1 MSDVVPRLTAA
12 LADRYRVDRELGAG
26 GMATVYLAHD
36 LRHEREVAIKVL
48 HPDLGAA
55 LGAERFLSE
64 IKTTAKLQHPHIL
77 PLLDSGAADGLLYY
91 VMPYVRGETLRTRL
105 ERESQLPVA
114 DALLIAREVAD
125 ALSEAHGQGIV
136 HRDIKPENILLQGG
150 HALVADFGIA
160 LAVQQAGGQ
169 RMTQTGLSLGTPQY
183 MAPEQAMGDKAVD
196 HRADQYA
203 LAAVTYEMLTSE
215 PPHTGTNPQAI
226 VAKMLTEA
234 VRPATVL
241 RPSVPAH
248 VDAAIRRALE
258 KLPAD
263 RFASTKGFADALK
276 RPGLTGDTGFATA
289 VRPQPR
295 WRRLLSSPLW
305 GAAGVAALATAVGI
319 TQRTAAPTLPVV
331 RFSLPLAD
339 NQAGTVLGVG
349 EKLAIAPDGRTI
361 AYIAATASNGL
372 LYVRRLDELTP
383 RALPGTEGA
392 RAPFFSPDGK
402 WVAFVAR
409 GKLRKVSV
417 EGGPV
422 TELTD
427 GSILPDN
434 SGAVWTPA
442 GDILFSRTNDTKLVG
457 AILLRVPATGGPI
470 SAFGRRDTTNLGE
483 VSNPILAPDGKTL
496 VAIWVQ
502 SRIRSGSITPLCLL
516 GPDGTLTRLEV
527 GAERPLG
534 FVDDRLIYLRNDGT
548 IMAVPI
554 DVDARKLT
562 GPPIALLEAVSSPV
576 MSASGT
582 LMYSPGQPATT
593 AVLVDET
600 GTAKPLL
607 EVSRQFGNPRYSPD
621 GQRVAF
627 DIGGPQG
634 RDIWIFEIASAT
646 LTRLTSAGS
655 NVRPEWSPDGQR
667 VLYRQVTP
675 RKGIW
680 WQPAN
685 GSGAPELLVE
695 VPGGPNEG
703 LLSPDGRTL
712 MYRTDE
718 GTGDQHVI
726 TMPMDKSAPP
736 TPLVTTAVNW
746 APRFSPNGQWI
757 AYSSDES
764 GTAEIYVRPF
774 PGAGGRIQVSNGGG
788 SEPVWSRDGRALY
801 YRQGD
806 ALMAAAVSVTPT
818 FAVQSRRQLFA
829 GAYEASGPHANYD
842 AAPDGRHLLML
853 KAKDD
858 RAPVVMV
865 INWAAEVRDRLK
877 AP

>member
-226 VAKMLTEA
+226 VAKLLTEA

-470 SAFGRRDTTNLGE
+470 SAFGRRDTTNL
-483 VSNPILAPDGKTL
+483 
-496 VAIWVQ
+496 
-502 SRIRSGSITPLCLL
+502 
-516 GPDGTLTRLEV
+516 
-527 GAERPLG
+527 
-534 FVDDRLIYLRNDGT
+534 
-548 IMAVPI
+548 
-554 DVDARKLT
+554 
-562 GPPIALLEAVSSPV
+562 
-576 MSASGT
+576 
-582 LMYSPGQPATT
+582 
-593 AVLVDET
+593 
-600 GTAKPLL
+600 
-607 EVSRQFGNPRYSPD
+607 
-621 GQRVAF
+621 
-627 DIGGPQG
+627 
-634 RDIWIFEIASAT
+634 
-646 LTRLTSAGS
+646 
-655 NVRPEWSPDGQR
+655 
-667 VLYRQVTP
+667 
-675 RKGIW
+675 
-680 WQPAN
+680 
-685 GSGAPELLVE
+685 
-695 VPGGPNEG
+695 
-703 LLSPDGRTL
+703 
-712 MYRTDE
+712 
-718 GTGDQHVI
+718 
-726 TMPMDKSAPP
+726 
-736 TPLVTTAVNW
+736 
-746 APRFSPNGQWI
+746 
-757 AYSSDES
+757 
-764 GTAEIYVRPF
+764 
-774 PGAGGRIQVSNGGG
+774 
-788 SEPVWSRDGRALY
+788 
-801 YRQGD
+801 
-806 ALMAAAVSVTPT
+806 
-818 FAVQSRRQLFA
+818 
-829 GAYEASGPHANYD
+829 
-842 AAPDGRHLLML
+842 
-853 KAKDD
+853 
-858 RAPVVMV
+858 
-865 INWAAEVRDRLK
+865 
-877 AP
+877 

>member
-1 MSDVVPRLTAA
+1 MQATLARLTAA
-12 LADRYRVDRELGAG
+12 LADRYRVERELGVG
-26 GMATVYLAHD
+26 GMAIVYLAHD

-55 LGAERFLSE
+55 LGAERFLAE
-64 IKTTAKLQHPHIL
+64 IKTTARLQHPHIL

-91 VMPYVRGETLRTRL
+91 VMPYVRGETLRGRL
-105 ERESQLPVA
+105 NREAQLPVA

-160 LAVQQAGGQ
+160 LAVQQAGGA

-183 MAPEQAMGDKAVD
+183 MAPEQAMGDRAVD

-203 LAAVTYEMLTSE
+203 LAAVTYELLTSE

-226 VAKMLTEA
+226 VAKLLTET
-234 VRPATVL
+234 VRPVTVL

-248 VDAAIRRALE
+248 VDATIRRALE

-263 RFASTKGFADALK
+263 RFASTRAFADALE
-276 RPGLTGDTGFATA
+276 RPGLVGSTGASVA
-289 VRPQPR
+289 ARPRAR
-295 WRRLLSSPLW
+295 WRRMLSSPW
-305 GAAGVAALATAVGI
+305 WAVATVAAVAAAVGLS
-319 TQRTAAPTLPVV
+319 QRTPGATLPVV

-417 EGGPV
+417 DGGPV

-427 GSILPDN
+427 GSVLPDN

-607 EVSRQFGNPRYSPD
+607 EESRQFGNPRYSPD

-736 TPLVTTAVNW
+736 TPLVTKAVNW

-788 SEPVWSRDGRALY
+788 SEPVWSRDGRTLY

>member
-1 MSDVVPRLTAA
+1 
-12 LADRYRVDRELGAG
+12 
-26 GMATVYLAHD
+26 
-36 LRHEREVAIKVL
+36 
-48 HPDLGAA
+48 
-55 LGAERFLSE
+55 
-64 IKTTAKLQHPHIL
+64 
-77 PLLDSGAADGLLYY
+77 
-91 VMPYVRGETLRTRL
+91 
-105 ERESQLPVA
+105 
-114 DALLIAREVAD
+114 
-125 ALSEAHGQGIV
+125 
-136 HRDIKPENILLQGG
+136 
-150 HALVADFGIA
+150 
-160 LAVQQAGGQ
+160 
-169 RMTQTGLSLGTPQY
+169 
-183 MAPEQAMGDKAVD
+183 
-196 HRADQYA
+196 
-203 LAAVTYEMLTSE
+203 
-215 PPHTGTNPQAI
+215 
-226 VAKMLTEA
+226 
-234 VRPATVL
+234 
-241 RPSVPAH
+241 
-248 VDAAIRRALE
+248 
-258 KLPAD
+258 
-263 RFASTKGFADALK
+263 
-276 RPGLTGDTGFATA
+276 
-289 VRPQPR
+289 
-295 WRRLLSSPLW
+295 
-305 GAAGVAALATAVGI
+305 
-319 TQRTAAPTLPVV
+319 
-331 RFSLPLAD
+331 
-339 NQAGTVLGVG
+339 
-349 EKLAIAPDGRTI
+349 
-361 AYIAATASNGL
+361 
-372 LYVRRLDELTP
+372 
-383 RALPGTEGA
+383 
-392 RAPFFSPDGK
+392 
-402 WVAFVAR
+402 
-409 GKLRKVSV
+409 
-417 EGGPV
+417 
-422 TELTD
+422 
-427 GSILPDN
+427 
-434 SGAVWTPA
+434 GAVWTPA

-516 GPDGTLTRLEV
+516 GPDRTLTRLEV

-562 GPPIALLEAVSSPV
+562 GPPIALLESVSGPV

-607 EVSRQFGNPRYSPD
+607 EESRQFSNPRYSPD

-646 LTRLTSAGS
+646 LSRLTSAGS

-685 GSGAPELLVE
+685 GSGAAELLVE

-736 TPLVTTAVNW
+736 TPLVTAAVNW
-746 APRFSPNGQWI
+746 APRFSPDGKWI

>member
-226 VAKMLTEA
+226 VAKLLTEA

-305 GAAGVAALATAVGI
+305 GVAGVAALATAVGI

-516 GPDGTLTRLEV
+516 GPDRTLTRLEV

-607 EVSRQFGNPRYSPD
+607 EESRQFGNPRYSPD

-788 SEPVWSRDGRALY
+788 SEPVWSRDGRTLY

>member
-1 MSDVVPRLTAA
+1 
-12 LADRYRVDRELGAG
+12 
-26 GMATVYLAHD
+26 
-36 LRHEREVAIKVL
+36 
-48 HPDLGAA
+48 
-55 LGAERFLSE
+55 
-64 IKTTAKLQHPHIL
+64 
-77 PLLDSGAADGLLYY
+77 
-91 VMPYVRGETLRTRL
+91 
-105 ERESQLPVA
+105 
-114 DALLIAREVAD
+114 
-125 ALSEAHGQGIV
+125 
-136 HRDIKPENILLQGG
+136 
-150 HALVADFGIA
+150 
-160 LAVQQAGGQ
+160 
-169 RMTQTGLSLGTPQY
+169 
-183 MAPEQAMGDKAVD
+183 
-196 HRADQYA
+196 
-203 LAAVTYEMLTSE
+203 
-215 PPHTGTNPQAI
+215 
-226 VAKMLTEA
+226 
-234 VRPATVL
+234 
-241 RPSVPAH
+241 
-248 VDAAIRRALE
+248 ALE

-263 RFASTKGFADALK
+263 RFASTTGFADALK

-516 GPDGTLTRLEV
+516 GPDRTLTRLEV

-788 SEPVWSRDGRALY
+788 SEPVWSRDGRTLY

>member
-226 VAKMLTEA
+226 VAKLLTEA

-263 RFASTKGFADALK
+263 RFASTKGFADALE
-276 RPGLTGDTGFATA
+276 RPGVVAATGSAA
-289 VRPQPR
+289 PARPQPR
-295 WRRLLSSPLW
+295 GRRLLSSPLW

-607 EVSRQFGNPRYSPD
+607 EESRQFGNPRYSPD

-788 SEPVWSRDGRALY
+788 SEPVWSRDGRTLY